1 MSLLSILLNVS
12 RICMQYKTTHIL
24 FWTNYSFQIVL
35 CAVTCMIHKIKDCCA
50 KPIAQFTNHEQ
61 LPWPKASSTPLS
73 CLDDGSLSKSRSD
86 QHVIQQRAFQR
97 IVDHCE
103 RSDGNKMI
111 RLTIHRVVRQTLTLS
126 SNPSSVHLMA
136 IILNAFMAAWL
147 LINYT
152 ATRKAKID
160 VKMAQVRARLSCTLY
175 SCCHNH
181 CLILS
186 CQQMH
191 TSLDATPNVRPV
203 VVIPVRVV
211 CLVTV
216 SVWELLVVLLSY
228 LT

>member
-111 RLTIHRVVRQTLTLS
+111 RLTIHRVVCQANIDTIIQPVECP
-126 SNPSSVHLMA
+126 SNGNHLKRIHGSMTTYQ
-136 IILNAFMAAWL
+136 LYRHTEGQNWCQ
-147 LINYT
+147 NGSGT
-152 ATRKAKID
+152 CATVMYI
-160 VKMAQVRARLSCTLY
+160 VF
-175 SCCHNH
+175 
-181 CLILS
+181 
-186 CQQMH
+186 
-191 TSLDATPNVRPV
+191 
-203 VVIPVRVV
+203 
-211 CLVTV
+211 
-216 SVWELLVVLLSY
+216 LLS
-228 LT
+228 